1 MVASDVSL
9 GHGAVGVLLP
19 LAPVPAGDLPLS
31 VADLLDRPRVVDV
44 YVRDEVVLPLAGSAP
59 DVLHVALG
67 IGRRVV
73 SVQQDGRVVIRERLP
88 LEGRDRRVR
97 EDFLLRADHRH
108 HLLLRL
114 VHFGAEV
121 LLLPGPRDRHVP
133 ADQETVASFQLV
145 RADRVAVIRYSHCQ
159 IPLFRYS
166 AIQAL
171 YLLSSACLCFRKV
184 AMDFGKPS
192 TPALV

>member
-9 GHGAVGVLLP
+9 GHGAVGILFP
-19 LAPVPAGDLPLS
+19 LAPVPAGDLPLA

-44 YVRDEVVLPLAGSAP
+44 DVCDQVILPLAGSTP

-67 IGRRVV
+67 VGRGVV
-73 SVQQDGRVVIRERLP
+73 SVQQDRRVVIREGLA
-88 LEGRDRRVR
+88 LEGRDRRIG
-97 EDFLLRADHRH
+97 EDFLLRADDRH

-114 VHFGAEV
+114 VHLGAEV
-121 LLLPGPRDRHVP
+121 LLLPGPRDRDVP
-133 ADQETVASFQLV
+133 ADQEAVAGLQLV

-171 YLLSSACLCFRKV
+171 YFSSSACLCLRKV
-184 AMDFGKPS
+184 AMLFGKPS